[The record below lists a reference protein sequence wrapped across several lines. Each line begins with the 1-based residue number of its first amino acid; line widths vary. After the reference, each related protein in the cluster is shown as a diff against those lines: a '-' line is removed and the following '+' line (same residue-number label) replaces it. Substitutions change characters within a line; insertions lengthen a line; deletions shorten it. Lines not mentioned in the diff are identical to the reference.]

1 MPNLILMY
9 QSKCFYC
16 KDREIVK
23 SALVYT
29 VAWSQSSWKFSIR
42 DQRLQITVN
51 KMSPVELYLHAGV
64 YSPLFSYTDFH
75 SIKEEFLCKCK
86 IFHIEFSFCAY
97 MNLFTPLKNSL
108 IGFLF
113 QNNKTKIVVSTYC
126 MLILD
131 RRSYMRTHI
140 HVK

>member
-1 MPNLILMY
+1 MLPRGHLAM
-9 QSKCFYC
+9 
-16 KDREIVK
+16 
-23 SALVYT
+23 SADSFGCHYSEMQL
-29 VAWSQSSWKFSIR
+29 AFSIR

-75 SIKEEFLCKCK
+75 SIKEEYLCKCK

-108 IGFLF
+108 IRFLF
-113 QNNKTKIVVSTYC
+113 
-126 MLILD
+126 
-131 RRSYMRTHI
+131 
-140 HVK
+140 